1 MNTESTRAFLLSLPH
16 VAETL
21 QWGDNLVF
29 WVGDKAIGGKMFA
42 LINLT
47 PGKHG
52 VLSFAAGPE
61 RFAELVEREDLR
73 PAPYFARIHWVAL
86 DGWSALPSRELEDLL
101 RAAHALTLQKLPYR
115 VRESLTSQRSTS
127 TQPAKGERTARSR

>member
-1 MNTESTRAFLLSLPH
+1 MNTESTRAYLLSLPH

-29 WVGDKAIGGKMFA
+29 WVGDKAAGGKMFA
-42 LINLT
+42 LLSLT

-61 RFAELVEREDLR
+61 RFAELVEREDLH
-73 PAPYFARIHWVAL
+73 PAPYFARIQWVAL
-86 DGWSALPSRELEDLL
+86 QRWSALPTGELQMLL
-101 RAAHALTLQKLPYR
+101 HNAHALTLGKLPRR
-115 VRESLTSQRSTS
+115 VRESLGSDVAAR
-127 TQPAKGERTARSR
+127 TQSAKRGRTARPG